1 MTLTKLKTVR
11 RQCLCRRCSSDKRA
25 FFSLHIP
32 VLLSKN
38 QLLPALRFVRGIG
51 AQDTISARKFL
62 EAASNTKDKMTFFS
76 IFKFFEQRNVRLR
89 GKPQFPPGEHC
100 EKYVKEFDAL
110 FSKDRKED

>member
-1 MTLTKLKTVR
+1 M
-11 RQCLCRRCSSDKRA
+11 
-25 FFSLHIP
+25 
-32 VLLSKN
+32 LLSKN

-62 EAASNTKDKMTFFS
+62 EAASNTNDKMTFFS

-89 GKPQFPPGEHC
+89 GKPQFPVGEHC

-110 FSKDRKED
+110 FSKKEQIQV